1 MPLKLRNTRL
11 LPVVLAVLLPCGV
24 VQASAPR
31 SSSDPPGRAAAD
43 TSRAQPHRFR
53 LYMSAGASW
62 ITAPESGREHT
73 GPGATFE
80 GGFEAA
86 PRSGLRV
93 HFGAEY
99 QWLPIRTSVTGLVLQ
114 GVDPEGNPVGT
125 SFSGDQSGTGGMLGL
140 HVEPQL
146 IVLPGTW
153 LLVGG
158 GVAHLSTTNPN
169 GFKAGSVYS
178 SINAGGPAVLVT
190 HTAGPDV
197 SGWAGS
203 WTFGLRRELHFLG
216 PRPAL
221 ELRWSG
227 IETGSKPLHMASV
240 RIGW

>member
-1 MPLKLRNTRL
+1 MPFKLHSSRF
-11 LPVVLAVLLPCGV
+11 LPVVLAVFLPSGV
-24 VQASAPR
+24 VHAGTPH
-31 SSSDPPGRAAAD
+31 SSSTPPGRAASD
-43 TSRAQPHRFR
+43 TSRAQTHRFR

-80 GGFEAA
+80 GGLEAA
-86 PRSGLRV
+86 PRRGLRV
-93 HFGAEY
+93 HLGAEY
-99 QWLPIRTSVTGLVLQ
+99 QWLPIRTSVTGMVVQ
-114 GVDPEGNPVGT
+114 GVDPEGNPLGT
-125 SFSGDQSGTGGMLGL
+125 HFSGDQSGTGGLLGL

-153 LLVGG
+153 LLVGA
-158 GVAHLSTTNPN
+158 GVAHLNTTMPN
-169 GFKAGSVYS
+169 GFKAGSLYS
-178 SINAGGPAVLVT
+178 AINGGPPVLVT

-221 ELRWSG
+221 ELRWTG
-227 IETGSKPLHMASV
+227 IETGAKPLHMASV